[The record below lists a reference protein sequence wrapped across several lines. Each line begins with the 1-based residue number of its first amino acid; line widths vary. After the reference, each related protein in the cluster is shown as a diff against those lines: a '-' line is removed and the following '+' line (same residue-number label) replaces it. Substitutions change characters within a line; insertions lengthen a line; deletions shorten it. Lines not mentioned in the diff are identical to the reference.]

1 MSASICLKERPSL
14 LTRWFL
20 LQTLKIRVWNFPFFF
35 FRESFHQKR
44 TTGFT
49 QALNSGL
56 WKEQR
61 KEVLYR
67 DYVPVF
73 SLLLI
78 RGELCHKMSFQVSR
92 AVSPASLEAE
102 VQPVGVVPLQQ
113 AWKCNVQE
121 QMAKTN
127 SVWCKRWP
135 LRAERGLR
143 CMYRAEP
150 LLQLFL
156 YYPWVHALGQLAF
169 WPWKKTRCSRICC
182 SGCLA
187 VPWKQQ
193 DATSLWSAA
202 RFTHQTWNTGQGK
215 GCDHHSHLLIG
226 KIKLHRLWTGS
237 RF

>member
-127 SVWCKRWP
+127 SVWCKRRP

-202 RFTHQTWNTGQGK
+202 RSTHQTWNTGQGK